1 MNLFRAV
8 YALSFNTVLFA
19 SACLI
24 LACLFV
30 NYTSEKAAVK
40 RGVNYLGCALS
51 VFAILAFTLLSRT
64 EKSGMILEPF
74 QFLERAKKQ
83 PELYRSFFMN
93 VFLFVPLGAF
103 LPYALSNKPHLRNV
117 LITVAVGC
125 LLSAC
130 VEILQYL
137 LSRGLSETDDV
148 IANTLGTV
156 FGAASYCLY
165 LYAMKSW
172 EVSAINRKLNSEQKL
187 LLDLVAEAYFGKTAV
202 LPQAPDAEAL
212 TALAHEQT
220 VFPALYLMLQKHF
233 PTDPAVGKQ
242 FSRHIASYTTVESAH
257 IEIGDLLQKNGIAYV
272 VIKGVASAS
281 YYKEPIL
288 RAMGDIDIL
297 VEEHDIPKADALLQS
312 IGYAT
317 KDDITLPKKHFAY
330 IRGTGKRGIVC
341 ELHRGINGVLP
352 EENRATAEKY
362 MANILAEAQTVETE
376 CGECFVPSDFHHGLI
391 LLLHTARHLI
401 KEGVGLRH
409 LCDWAFFV
417 DRFSNDR
424 FLEIFE
430 TPLKEIG
437 IWRFAQLLTLCCV
450 RYLGCAPK
458 AWAGTADE
466 ALLEGIV
473 CDIMAGGNFG
483 FNDRDRYRQIKYL
496 TDRGKNTVSKSNS
509 LWQACRSIHA
519 KTKQEHPFFR
529 EHPVFL
535 PAGWVLTVCDYIGLV
550 LMGKRESDSL
560 KTVKTAQ
567 ERRKLYDEFALFQT
581 GGDQG
586 TERKE

>member
-1 MNLFRAV
+1 MNWGNVIYR
-8 YALSFNTVLFA
+8 LSFGAVLFI
-19 SACLI
+19 SLVLIHCCLSS
-24 LACLFV
+24 
-30 NYTSEKAAVK
+30 NYLSERTAVK
-40 RGVNYLGCALS
+40 RIVNLLGSILS
-51 VFAILAFTLLSRT
+51 VLGVLAFTLLSRN
-64 EKSGMILEPF
+64 SGQGLILAPF
-74 QFLERAKKQ
+74 RFLERAKDQ
-83 PELYRSFFMN
+83 PELYRSFYMN
-93 VFLFVPLGAF
+93 VFLFVPLGVF

-117 LITVAVGC
+117 FITVAIGFF
-125 LLSAC
+125 LSAG
-130 VEILQYL
+130 VEFLQYR

-148 IANTLGTV
+148 IANTLGTA
-156 FGAASYCLY
+156 FGTASYCLY
-165 LYAMKSW
+165 LYAMKNW

-202 LPQAPDAEAL
+202 LTQEPDAEAL

-220 VFPALYLMLQKHF
+220 VFPAIYLILQKHF
-233 PTDPAVGKQ
+233 PTDPAAGKQ

-297 VEEHDIPKADALLQS
+297 VEERDVPRADALLQS

-391 LLLHTARHLI
+391 LLLHTAQHLI

-417 DRFSNDR
+417 DRFSDDR
-424 FLEIFE
+424 FLEMFE
-430 TPLKEIG
+430 APLKMIG

-450 RYLGCAPK
+450 RYLGCTPK

-496 TDRGKNTVSKSNS
+496 TDREKNTVSKSNS

-567 ERRKLYDEFALFQT
+567 ERKKLYDEFALFQT